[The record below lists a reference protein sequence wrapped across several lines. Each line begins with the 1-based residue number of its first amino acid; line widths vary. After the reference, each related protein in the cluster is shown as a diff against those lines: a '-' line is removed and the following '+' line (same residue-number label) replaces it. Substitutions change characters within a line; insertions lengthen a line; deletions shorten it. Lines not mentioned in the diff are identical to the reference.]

1 MSSRRTE
8 SPAQS
13 WPITNIDDPT
23 FIVSERGKARCPRC
37 TFQNHPSL
45 SNCEICG
52 ATLISHTAVVAK
64 DSFDS
69 STRTG
74 SPVPHS
80 QSDLFFLDG
89 SESTKFSFRAG
100 GDKVFHERLKSA
112 LLQRKWLLQSA
123 PPVPRHDRSAPK
135 QGGSSLTMPAFH
147 NIGITGLERR
157 GAELRKNNE
166 VVIGNAFEDLAA
178 LMASAKEIIAL
189 AESFASQ
196 TRTSAADSREASA
209 LLSQLNL
216 STTKDMLST
225 SGGTSLYHAEL
236 ARQIA
241 EFLTDDATA
250 VLRRS
255 GGIVSLIDLWALFNR
270 ARGGVE
276 LVSPADLAAAA
287 AQFERLRLPIRLRQF
302 RSGLLAVQGR
312 DRSDERIAALLKAW
326 LAELREN
333 PPPDMQAGREVA
345 WDWQRWGR
353 GITALEAAERFGWS
367 VGVAQEELEMAEERG
382 VLCREV
388 GLEGVRFWEN
398 WFLVDA
404 NQRGFA

>member
-1 MSSRRTE
+1 
-8 SPAQS
+8 
-13 WPITNIDDPT
+13 
-23 FIVSERGKARCPRC
+23 
-37 TFQNHPSL
+37 
-45 SNCEICG
+45 
-52 ATLISHTAVVAK
+52 VAAGTK
-64 DSFDS
+64 DSFDGLM
-69 STRTG
+69 RAG
-74 SPVPHS
+74 SPGS
-80 QSDLFFLDG
+80 QSQNGPLLLDA

-100 GDKVFHERLKSA
+100 GEKVFHERLKGA

-123 PPVPRHDRSAPK
+123 PPVPRYDGSASR
-135 QGGSSLTMPAFH
+135 QDGSSPTTPTFH

-189 AESFASQ
+189 AERFASQ
-196 TRTSAADSREASA
+196 TRTSATDSSEASA

-225 SGGTSLYHAEL
+225 SGGTTLYHAEL

-241 EFLTDDATA
+241 EFLTDDTTA

-276 LVSPADLAAAA
+276 LVSPADLAAAT

-312 DRSDERIAALLKAW
+312 DRSDERISALLKGW
-326 LAELREN
+326 LAELHDL
-333 PPPDMQAGREVA
+333 PPPDLQAGREVA

-353 GITALEAAERFGWS
+353 GVTALEAAERFGWS

-398 WFLVDA
+398 WFLVEA
-404 NQRGFA
+404 SSGGIV